1 MLSEETRTV
10 FLTSPEERTGPS
22 SDLGNGGLRN
32 IDGAH
37 SYKCHLI
44 KKLGHEVRA
53 HVPLGRCHYT
63 KSVYVASVLH
73 PVLEKSVLNPEICFR
88 TLTLG

>member
-10 FLTSPEERTGPS
+10 FLTFPEERTGPS

-37 SYKCHLI
+37 SYKYHLI

-53 HVPLGRCHYT
+53 HVPLRRCHYT
-63 KSVYVASVLH
+63 KSVSGASVLH
-73 PVLEKSVLNPEICFR
+73 PVLGKIRFKL
-88 TLTLG
+88 